1 MTFKEILASLSDT
14 EAEHVVNAMIG
25 YSLSQYE
32 TLNGN
37 IPDCER
43 RLCVNAIA
51 KTEAILDKFYPEG
64 K

>member
-1 MTFKEILASLSDT
+1 MTFKEILATLSDA
-14 EAEHVVNAMIG
+14 EAEHIVNALIG

-32 TLNGN
+32 QADGN
-37 IPDCER
+37 ISACER